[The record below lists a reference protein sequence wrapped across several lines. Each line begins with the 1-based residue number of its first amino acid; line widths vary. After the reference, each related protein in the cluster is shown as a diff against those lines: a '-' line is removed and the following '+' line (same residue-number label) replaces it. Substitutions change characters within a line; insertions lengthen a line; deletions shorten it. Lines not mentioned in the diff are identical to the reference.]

1 MFVWPTSQKLNPKS
15 MFCFSSDI
23 SSMAGGSI
31 RLSVTGAS
39 VRRVNQSSRR
49 LGSRLKHKHLLTWVH
64 AAPSCVEHLMAS
76 FVISCFVRHVS
87 AGLGERW
94 VMNEYWWDIDP
105 PGLQTEG
112 QISHVDSLAAEVT
125 TRGGGSWWNLKP
137 SDVLCRSWRDLHTD
151 PSVFILQ
158 HDL

>member
-1 MFVWPTSQKLNPKS
+1 MSVWPTSQKTESQRNVFVLVQ
-15 MFCFSSDI
+15 I
-23 SSMAGGSI
+23 SVPWKRIYKIISY
-31 RLSVTGAS
+31 RS
-39 VRRVNQSSRR
+39 VRTSCQSIVPTPR
-49 LGSRLKHKHLLTWVH
+49 LATQTQHLLTWVH

-76 FVISCFVRHVS
+76 FVISCSVRHVS

-125 TRGGGSWWNLKP
+125 TRGGGSCWNLKP